1 MAEVM
6 EAGDGNVAALGGKA
20 GQKTMFSSDER
31 RKAFCSLLRDC
42 EAYCSPEKSVSPA
55 SSSESEESSFAA
67 ESVSDLKE
75 IVFETDDTAHS
86 NGKFS
91 REIRPPAG
99 ILCRSEMEFSKEEE
113 EIWTVEK
120 SPSSSS
126 ASSLLEA
133 GGGVRTP
140 SAAEIEELF
149 SASEKYQQKFFR
161 EKYNYDV
168 EKDLPLE
175 GRYEWV
181 PFKEEAAAPPPRCS
195 AIEVVKGREDERA

>member
-1 MAEVM
+1 MKDASIL
-6 EAGDGNVAALGGKA
+6 NVQILRAIINTTPRCVEQAIWNQTIGFHFSATIILGIGIAL
-20 GQKTMFSSDER
+20 
-31 RKAFCSLLRDC
+31 FC
-42 EAYCSPEKSVSPA
+42 
-55 SSSESEESSFAA
+55 
-67 ESVSDLKE
+67 
-75 IVFETDDTAHS
+75 
-86 NGKFS
+86 S

-99 ILCRSEMEFSKEEE
+99 ILCRSEMEFSKEEEE